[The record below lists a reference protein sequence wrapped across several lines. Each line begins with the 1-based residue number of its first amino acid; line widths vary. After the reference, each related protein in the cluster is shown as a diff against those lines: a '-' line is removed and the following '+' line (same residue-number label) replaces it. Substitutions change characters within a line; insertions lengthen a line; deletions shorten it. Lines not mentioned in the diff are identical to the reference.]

1 MQKSLT
7 ISRLAKAAEVNL
19 ETVRYYQRIGLID
32 EPVKPERG
40 YRIYSSKMITRIRF
54 IKRAQQLGFKLQ
66 EVAQLLQMGDG
77 QCEDVC
83 SRAEQKRR
91 QIDQQISDLKKL
103 SNTLDILIN
112 TCHSNQTNMQCP
124 IIETLTEKYN

>member
-1 MQKSLT
+1 MQKPLT
-7 ISRLAKAAEVNL
+7 IGHLAKAAKVNL

-32 EPVKPERG
+32 EPAKPVQG
-40 YRIYSSKMITRIRF
+40 YRIYPAQTVTRIRF

-77 QCEDVC
+77 QCDDVR
-83 SRAEQKRR
+83 SQAEQKRL

-103 SNTLDILIN
+103 RATLDTLIN
-112 TCHSNQTNMQCP
+112 TCHSNHKNSQCP
-124 IIETLTEKYN
+124 IIETLTETV